1 MKKTIEIKPFSE
13 WSPAG
18 MEHLIVA
25 GPCGAET
32 EDQVYKTAEQLA
44 GIGKIK
50 IFRAG
55 IWKPRTRPNS
65 FEGVGEIGLK
75 WLQEIKKKYK
85 LLTTVEVA
93 NKEHTEL
100 ALKHGVDVLW
110 IGART
115 TVNPF
120 SVQEIA
126 DVLKGVDIPV
136 MIKNPVNPDLQLW
149 IGAIERINQAGI
161 NKIIAIHRGFHAG
174 NKNAYRNNPMWE
186 IPIELKTLYP
196 ELAVICDPSHI
207 GGKRNLLKEIS
218 QKSIDLGMQGLMI
231 ESHINPDIALSD
243 AEQQLSPAALSE
255 LLTNLIY
262 RTEST
267 NDKQFNDQLNNFR
280 NLIDELDEEL
290 LSLLKK
296 RIDIIEKIGEYKLE
310 NNVAVFQLQRWKNIL
325 ESRIVSGNQKK
336 LAKDFV
342 EKFCLLLHEESIR
355 VQTDL
360 MNKKPSKL

>member
-1 MKKTIEIKPFSE
+1 MKKTIDLKPFHE
-13 WSPAG
+13 WSPAKA
-18 MEHLIVA
+18 EHLIVS

-32 EDQVYKTAEQLA
+32 EEQIYTTAEQLA
-44 GIGKIK
+44 NIGKVK

-65 FEGVGEIGLK
+65 FEGVGETGLK
-75 WLQEIKKKYK
+75 WLQEIKNKHN

-100 ALKHGVDVLW
+100 ALKYGVDVLW

-126 DVLKGVDIPV
+126 DVLKGVDVPV
-136 MIKNPVNPDLQLW
+136 MVKNPVNPDLQLW

-161 NKIIAIHRGFHAG
+161 NKIIAIHRGFHSG
-174 NKNAYRNNPMWE
+174 NKSVYRNNPMWE

-196 ELAVICDPSHI
+196 DLPVICDPSHI
-207 GGKRNLLKEIS
+207 GGKRSLLKEIA

-231 ESHINPDIALSD
+231 EAHINPDKAWSD
-243 AEQQLSPAALSE
+243 AQQQITPTE
-255 LLTNLIY
+255 LHVLLNELVY

-267 NDKQFNDQLNNFR
+267 TDKGFNDQLKNFR
-280 NLIDELDEEL
+280 NIIDELDEEL

-296 RIDIIEKIGEYKLE
+296 RIDIIEKIGEYKLA
-310 NNVAVFQLQRWKNIL
+310 NNVSVFQLQRWKNIL
-325 ESRIVSGNQKK
+325 QSRIASGAQKN
-336 LAKDFV
+336 LEKDFV
-342 EKFCLLLHEESIR
+342 EKICLLLHEESIR
-355 VQTDL
+355 IQTDL
-360 MNKKPSKL
+360 MNKKQK